1 MVTLVKDAVFI
12 YPARSE
18 DTDEDGN
25 PVYIKETLVFDV
37 DGDGEDD
44 ETTLEGR
51 FLNDNEL
58 NFTNDKPY
66 VIYGY
71 AGVGANK
78 TLTIDPG
85 ARIHFHANSGL
96 IVTQNASMKING
108 ALSNDLETMENE
120 VIFES
125 DRLEPGFADIPGQ
138 WGTILLYND
147 SKEIDINHTTI
158 KNGTLGLFCIG
169 NQENTIPKVSIK
181 KGIKILLNE
190 K

>member
-147 SKEIDINHTTI
+147 SKEIDINHTNST
-158 KNGTLGLFCIG
+158 NEG
-169 NQENTIPKVSIK
+169 QE
-181 KGIKILLNE
+181 L
-190 K
+190 